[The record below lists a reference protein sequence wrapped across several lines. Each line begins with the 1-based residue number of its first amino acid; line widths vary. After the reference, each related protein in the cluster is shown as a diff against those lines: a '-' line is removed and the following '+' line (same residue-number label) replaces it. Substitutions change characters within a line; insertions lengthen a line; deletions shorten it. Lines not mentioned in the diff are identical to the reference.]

1 MHQRGALCISYY
13 LHYRVMPKSDTPKIV
28 MHDAYVFLDQQERF
42 QREMRCLNV
51 ARVLIPLF
59 RSFELGLCWPL
70 AFLSRIRG
78 RFAELLLPLLH
89 HEMILTSVF

>member
-1 MHQRGALCISYY
+1 
-13 LHYRVMPKSDTPKIV
+13 MPKSDTPKRV
-28 MHDAYVFLDQQERF
+28 MHDVII
-42 QREMRCLNV
+42 CLFGPR
-51 ARVLIPLF
+51 AIPKRDALFECGPGIALF

-78 RFAELLLPLLH
+78 HFAELLLPLLH